1 MFNQAIQQKS
11 ILLNIKEMRLR
22 SSERF
27 SVAQISLPLH
37 KDRKQSTNQI
47 VTVFFVFTTGQKGDS
62 PISVVYIF
70 AAAKM

>member
-1 MFNQAIQQKS
+1 MLNQAIQQNG
-11 ILLNIKEMRLR
+11 ILLNIREMRWV

-27 SVAQISLPLH
+27 RVVQISLPLH

-47 VTVFFVFTTGQKGDS
+47 VMVFFVFTTGQKGDS